1 MTTHVYRLTAG
12 QANSLRR
19 RAYTKDMYFNPVQDA
34 DGSWFISIEQVS
46 QCDVPQFAWV
56 KTLQLVPYKPV
67 PPDLTMF
74 VIKP

>member
-34 DGSWFISIEQVS
+34 DGSWFISVEEVA
-46 QCDVPQFAWV
+46 QCNIPQFAWV
-56 KTLQLVPYKPV
+56 KNLQLVPYKP
-67 PPDLTMF
+67 
-74 VIKP
+74 KPVDMSLLGITP